1 MLNAVDAQAV
11 IECDSK
17 WAADAI
23 EAWLIRIL
31 FLYPIQGILLN
42 I

>member
-23 EAWLIRIL
+23 EAWHKAYIVPVSYSRHSS
-31 FLYPIQGILLN
+31 
-42 I
+42 